1 MAPPYLTTIISAEKI
16 TINNHQKQIKSQ
28 NKSIMNSTQTLQQM
42 HGLRLQGMYQAYR
55 SQLELPMNQQL
66 ESHELIA
73 HLTQSEE
80 LNRANEKTAYYL
92 KLAKLRL
99 PATLEQIECG
109 ASRNLSKQ
117 QLATLAEGLYLSN
130 GENILI
136 TGATGCGKSFM
147 ACALGHQAC
156 LQGYKTTYLNMNRL
170 IEKVTLSKLD
180 GSYIK
185 LLNHLEKQTLI
196 ILDDF
201 GLQPLSQ
208 EIRLTLLQLL
218 EDRYGKKSI
227 IITSQLPIAK
237 WYEYINDPTLADA
250 IMDRLTANA
259 NRIELKGE
267 SRRRK
272 KSGNS

>member
-1 MAPPYLTTIISAEKI
+1 
-16 TINNHQKQIKSQ
+16 
-28 NKSIMNSTQTLQQM
+28 MNTTQTLQQLQQ
-42 HGLRLQGMYQAYR
+42 LRLQGMHHAYR
-55 SQLELPMNQQL
+55 SQLELPLNQQL
-66 ESHELIA
+66 ETHDLVA
-73 HLTQSEE
+73 HLTQAEE
-80 LNRANEKTAYYL
+80 LNRANEITAWYL

-99 PATLEQIECG
+99 PATVEQIECS
-109 ASRNLSKQ
+109 AARNLSKQ
-117 QLATLAEGLYLSN
+117 QLAALTEGRYLQH

-136 TGATGCGKSFM
+136 TGATGCGKSYL

-185 LLNHLEKQTLI
+185 MLNHLEKQTLI

-201 GLQPLSQ
+201 GLQPLTQ

-227 IITSQLPIAK
+227 IITSQLPVAK
-237 WYEYINDPTLADA
+237 WYEYINDLTLADA
-250 IMDRLTANA
+250 IMDRMTANA

-267 SRRRK
+267 SLRRK
-272 KSGNS
+272 KAKTNQ

>member
-1 MAPPYLTTIISAEKI
+1 
-16 TINNHQKQIKSQ
+16 
-28 NKSIMNSTQTLQQM
+28 MNSTQTLQQM

-117 QLATLAEGLYLSN
+117 QLAMLAEGLYLSN

>member
-1 MAPPYLTTIISAEKI
+1 L
-16 TINNHQKQIKSQ
+16 
-28 NKSIMNSTQTLQQM
+28 
-42 HGLRLQGMYQAYR
+42 
-55 SQLELPMNQQL
+55 
-66 ESHELIA
+66 
-73 HLTQSEE
+73 QSEQ
-80 LNRANEKTAYYL
+80 LHRAHEKTSYYL

-99 PATLEQIECG
+99 PATVEQVECS
-109 ASRNLSKQ
+109 AARNLTKQ
-117 QLATLAEGLYLSN
+117 QLALFVEGRYLQQ
-130 GENILI
+130 GENLLI
-136 TGATGCGKSFM
+136 TGATGCGKSYL

-156 LQGYKTTYLNMNRL
+156 IHGYKTTYLNMNRL

-201 GLQPLSQ
+201 GLQPLTQ

-227 IITSQLPIAK
+227 IITSQLPVAK

-250 IMDRLTANA
+250 ILDRLTANA
-259 NRIELKGE
+259 QRIELKGE
-267 SRRRK
+267 SLRRK
-272 KSGNS
+272 KTKPNQ